1 MSPIEALNQWKIF
14 VADLK
19 NQMNTIVQI
28 LTNFGQIQEEDS
40 KIIQAILSTNLETIS
55 SPDVIGKYEDP
66 VLPKSL

>member
-14 VADLK
+14 VAEIK
-19 NQMNTIVQI
+19 GQMNTIVQI

-55 SPDVIGKYEDP
+55 SPDVIGKYDKPELFEP
-66 VLPKSL
+66 